1 MFNKKSPITSLINRV
16 MSLLVVKQSI
26 VLCFPATQKLA
37 RTNYLLSR
45 RSVDNVRLTMHN
57 FCHMSDCLFNICV

>member
-45 RSVDNVRLTMHN
+45 RSVDIVRLTMHN